1 MTRSATW
8 DLDSQRRGPRLAAP
22 RDLREDICS
31 KKTFFLNRCL
41 PLPLQV
47 FQLIFSISS
56 SYLTCC
62 LFQKCQHHFSN
73 LPSQAFQLIFSI
85 FHHILPLVPS
95 FITYSSF
102 FSRLFSL
109 YSSPLVPSFIAYSLS
124 FNSHLFSS
132 KRKLPVEMNLYR
144 RAPAS

>member
-1 MTRSATW
+1 MLQQLTFTRFPTHKSIFSSYITCR
-8 DLDSQRRGPRLAAP
+8 LFQRCRHRF
-22 RDLREDICS
+22 S
-31 KKTFFLNRCL
+31 N
-41 PLPLQV
+41 LPLQV

-73 LPSQAFQLIFSI
+73 LPLQAFQLIFSI